1 MVNEYIT
8 KTQLQIMYLGVSLA
22 SCVCVM
28 TNSYIIICSNIVG
41 CMCLVDLFFIK
52 KTDMLIHHISVLGM
66 LHYMNTHSDIEII
79 NDSIPIALSTEI
91 STIFL
96 TLNNLLENSSAV
108 IIKKINK
115 IAFVSTFFYYRIYN
129 YLYYAVLNKDI
140 NDAFYNHSK
149 NNFEYC
155 QIYIGQYV
163 LFILNLYWSSLIFKK
178 IIFNNNYIKS
188 GENV

>member
-52 KTDMLIHHISVLGM
+52 KTDMLIHHISALG
-66 LHYMNTHSDIEII
+66 LIHYLNIHSDIEII
-79 NDSIPIALSTEI
+79 NDLLHVALSTEI

-96 TLNNLLENSSAV
+96 TLNNLLEN
-108 IIKKINK
+108 IYIKKINK
-115 IAFVSTFFYYRIYN
+115 IAFISTFFYYRIYN
-129 YLYYAVLNKDI
+129 YSYYL
-140 NDAFYNHSK
+140 
-149 NNFEYC
+149 
-155 QIYIGQYV
+155 
-163 LFILNLYWSSLIFKK
+163 
-178 IIFNNNYIKS
+178 IFNNIF
-188 GENV
+188 G